1 MPSVIQKRFYN
12 SVKVFWLNKELL
24 ENRIWEA
31 VKSLTLEHSEVNR
44 VVLFGSVAHSR
55 PTPASD
61 IDILII
67 VDNCQ
72 ERFLDRPLSFMR
84 YFEGI
89 GLGTDIFVYTNNEV
103 VQGMTFVNAALK
115 KGKVLFDKKHEE

>member
-12 SVKVFWLNKELL
+12 SVKVFWLDKELL
-24 ENRIWEA
+24 ATRIGEA
-31 VKSLTLEHSEVNR
+31 VKSLTLRHPEVRR
-44 VVLFGSVAHSR
+44 VVLFGSVADNR

-72 ERFLDRPLSFMR
+72 ERFLDRPLLFRR

-103 VQGMTFVNAALK
+103 VQGMAFVNTALK
-115 KGKVLFDKKHEE
+115 KGKVLFNKEA

>member
-1 MPSVIQKRFYN
+1 MLSVIQKRFYN

-24 ENRIWEA
+24 GVRIWEA
-31 VKSLTLEHSEVNR
+31 VKSLTLEHPEVNR
-44 VVLFGSVAHSR
+44 VVLFGSVADNR

-67 VDNCQ
+67 VDDCQ
-72 ERFLDRPLSFMR
+72 ERFFDRPLSFRR

-103 VQGMTFVNAALK
+103 FQGMAFVNTALK
-115 KGKVLFDKKHEE
+115 KGKVLFDKEA